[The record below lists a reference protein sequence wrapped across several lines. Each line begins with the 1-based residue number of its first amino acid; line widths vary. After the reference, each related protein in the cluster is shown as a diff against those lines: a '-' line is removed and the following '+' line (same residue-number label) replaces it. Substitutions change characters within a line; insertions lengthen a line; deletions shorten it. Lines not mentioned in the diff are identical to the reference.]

1 MTPEDAEAAKKE
13 LIRSIPT
20 DREAVFAY
28 PVKWDAFDA
37 AAAVLQPKLS
47 AWINKKIKDLLGVEE
62 ATMVCTAAANYFN
75 AHLGG
80 VRHPVDWHP
89 AGHVLK
95 HVKFSKLLDRAAGRA
110 GHGVRVGSGCRC
122 MVQVLCCPSKP
133 HESCAPGC
141 RR

>member
-1 MTPEDAEAAKKE
+1 MNPEDAEAAKKE

-62 ATMVCTAAANYFN
+62 PTMVRSA
-75 AHLGG
+75 
-80 VRHPVDWHP
+80 
-89 AGHVLK
+89 
-95 HVKFSKLLDRAAGRA
+95 
-110 GHGVRVGSGCRC
+110 
-122 MVQVLCCPSKP
+122 PS
-133 HESCAPGC
+133 SCLVP
-141 RR
+141 

>member
-1 MTPEDAEAAKKE
+1 MNPEDAEAAKKE

-62 ATMVCTAAANYFN
+62 PTMVRAKASSRQGTHCVVPEFKMLGCLYLPNIISVAAA
-75 AHLGG
+75 
-80 VRHPVDWHP
+80 PV
-89 AGHVLK
+89 L
-95 HVKFSKLLDRAAGRA
+95 AA
-110 GHGVRVGSGCRC
+110 
-122 MVQVLCCPSKP
+122 Q
-133 HESCAPGC
+133 
-141 RR
+141 